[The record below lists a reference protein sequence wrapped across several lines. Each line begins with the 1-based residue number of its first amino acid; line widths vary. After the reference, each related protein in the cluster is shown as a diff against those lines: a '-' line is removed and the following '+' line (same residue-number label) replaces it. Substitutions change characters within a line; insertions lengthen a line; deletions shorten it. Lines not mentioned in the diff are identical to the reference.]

1 MANRWWIYQRER
13 FPVLAH
19 GLLIAAFS
27 FSAVSYS
34 TLRRGQVTPPGWPAI
49 LVAYVTSFLFFFG
62 LRIADE
68 FKDFEEDSRF
78 RPYRA
83 VPRGLVTL
91 RELGLVGFGCAG
103 IQLALALWLQPSLA
117 LLLVVV
123 WIYLALM
130 TREFFVP
137 AWLKAHPVPYL
148 ISHMVILPL
157 VDLYATA
164 CDWWP
169 TTGTPPSGLVWFLV
183 VSYFN
188 GIVIEI
194 GRKIRAPQD
203 EETGVNTYSALW
215 GYRTAVIVWLG
226 AVAVTAAWALTTAYQ
241 IDFSL
246 PAAGLLSLLLGA
258 ASWIAYRFVREPTPL
273 RAKRIESLSGIWT
286 ILMYLSLGAV
296 PLLWR
301 WFAAR
306 RGA

>member
-1 MANRWWIYQRER
+1 MAIRWWVFQRER
-13 FPVLAH
+13 FPLLAH
-19 GLLIAAFS
+19 GLLVAAFS

-34 TLRRGQVTPPGWPAI
+34 ALRRGQIAPPGWRVI
-49 LVAYVTSFLFFFG
+49 VVAFVTSFLFFLG

-91 RELGLVGFGCAG
+91 RELGLVWAGCAV
-103 IQLALALWLQPSLA
+103 IQLALALWLEPSLC
-117 LLLVVV
+117 LLLFVV
-123 WIYLALM
+123 WIYLSLM

-137 AWLKAHPVPYL
+137 AWLKAHPVPYM

-169 TTGTPPSGLVWFLV
+169 STGRPPGGLIWFLV

-188 GIVIEI
+188 GVVIEI
-194 GRKIRAPQD
+194 GRKIRAPGD
-203 EETGVNTYSALW
+203 EEVGVNTYSALW
-215 GYRTAVIVWLG
+215 GYRIAVMVWLG
-226 AVAVTAAWALTTAYQ
+226 ALILTAAWALTAAYQ
-241 IDFSL
+241 IDFLL
-246 PAAGLLSLLLGA
+246 PVAGVLCIMLLSAG
-258 ASWIAYRFVREPTPL
+258 WVAYRFVREPT
-273 RAKRIESLSGIWT
+273 AHGAGRIERLSGIWT
-286 ILMYLSLGAV
+286 ILMYLSLGGV

-301 WFAAR
+301 WFTSR
-306 RGA
+306 

>member
-1 MANRWWIYQRER
+1 MANRWSIYLRER

-34 TLRRGQVTPPGWPAI
+34 ALRRGQVAPPRWPVI
-49 LVAYVTSFLFFFG
+49 VVAFITSFLFFFG

-68 FKDFEEDSRF
+68 FKDFEDDSRF
-78 RPYRA
+78 RPYRP

-91 RELGLVGFGCAG
+91 RELGWVGVGCGA
-103 IQLALALWLQPSLA
+103 IQLVLALLIQPSLVV
-117 LLLVVV
+117 LLLVV

-137 AWLKAHPVPYL
+137 AWLKAHPVTYM

-169 TTGTPPSGLVWFLV
+169 TTGKPPRGLIWFLM

-194 GRKIRAPQD
+194 GRKIRAAGD
-203 EETGVNTYSALW
+203 EEVGVDTYSALW
-215 GYRTAVIVWLG
+215 GYVAAIKAWLG
-226 AVAVTAAWALTTAYQ
+226 AVGVTAAWALIAAYQ
-241 IDFSL
+241 IEFLL
-246 PAAGLLSLLLGA
+246 PVVVVLSIMLVTACGVAL
-258 ASWIAYRFVREPTPL
+258 RFVRDPTSQT
-273 RAKRIESLSGIWT
+273 AQWIERTSGVWT
-286 ILMYLSLGAV
+286 ILMYLSLGGV

-301 WFAAR
+301 WFASR
-306 RGA
+306 